1 MAQENN
7 NNESNQSI
15 YTKEQIDGIMND
27 FKTSVL
33 PQIRTAI
40 EARQKKTDGVT
51 LVTLQSAPTSST
63 LTYTVGT
70 GQDGKTYAFKI
81 GDEVRVPDAENA
93 SEGANGYVYYKLYDI
108 QNGTAYWDLGGSGG
122 SGGGALGKIRVNL
135 AAIVNGSQ
143 ASSSQLNGVTITLR
157 NTTDD
162 EQVGQP
168 VTWAGLQVVFPKLT
182 PLKAY
187 RISVSSKTG
196 WKRDYE
202 YQDIASLD
210 IAADITK
217 TFEFSALEYTVEM
230 TSNQDAAGTP
240 DADID
245 RTSTGVYLTARYSYG
260 GSTVSF
266 GSNLHHGDTVKVP
279 SDVDTSTIE
288 IVSSSNVTGY
298 AKQAGVD
305 TINKKLAVA
314 YSTTIVYASVSSNQ
328 SSAVLSGV
336 VCKVDG
342 AAVSTSVGKK
352 VPTGSSFTFATEN
365 DLAGYQKVVT
375 NDGTA
380 SGTSQIVGV
389 AYNAELVSV
398 ALAADTG
405 SPDLSSVTI
414 NIYDASD
421 DSVIATGTGSI
432 TNQPI
437 ASGTSYYV
445 GVSNDVEGYL
455 APDNTSARTAGSG
468 EDASHTASFEYVA
481 AVDGE
486 VTVVPT
492 ARELTYTGS
501 SQDLVTAG
509 EGTGTMMYKLGDGEW
524 SSTIPSAINAGTYTV
539 KYKAA
544 ASHGYY
550 ESDEGTVSVTIA
562 KAAQVYTVPEARSLT
577 YSGDSQYLTTTG
589 SATYGTLYYSAD
601 GTNWSTTRVSK
612 TSADTYTSYWK
623 ITGDSNHEDVASTSV
638 STTISKATPS
648 YTAPTAMSG
657 LEYNGTSQTLLS
669 AGSTSDGTIEY
680 SSDNTNWSTSVPAA
694 SSVNTH
700 RVYWRLIGDS
710 NHTDKSATYIDV
722 TISKGTSAV
731 NFIAKTF
738 SLDYNPSPNS
748 TYYVK
753 ATKSGWEKCPTSV
766 KTLSGYNIYRSVSN
780 KGADSSSS
788 VMKLTFTNN
797 TGSAISKTVKIGPAT
812 ESTCDFVYISAWDAS
827 DISPTN
833 TSVPSNALYSG
844 SGKTAEW
851 TNYTLSIPTGTHSIQ
866 VVYKKDGSV
875 NNSPDCGYFAMPAE
889 SLNQLTVVTDSIVNG
904 ITTTGDGSLSYS
916 SNNGSVASVDSS
928 GNVTISGIG
937 TATITATM
945 ASTSNYNSAYDT
957 YTITVTASK
966 TPATYTAPTARSR
979 TYNGSSQTLMYSGS
993 SSHGTIQYSSS
1004 SSSGFSTTIPSET
1017 NAGTYNKYW
1026 RLVADTYH
1034 FDVSSTL
1041 VQCSISKASRT
1052 ISFTTKPAS
1061 VKVGNS
1067 VTVAASPSAGSGDGT
1082 ISYSSGST
1090 SIATVSGSSVTG
1102 VAYGTSVI
1110 TASVSEGTNYLSAS
1124 TTYTIKVYSGGID
1137 MGLPS
1142 GVIWADSNVGAS
1154 TPYAYECQF
1163 FSWGNTDGH
1172 TPTSS
1177 SSFGSYSWGTGNDT
1191 EPYVSSSGAALTGN
1205 ISLSQDAA
1213 RVNLGSPWRMP
1224 TSAEFAE
1231 LFNNIKYINADG
1243 TEVSSSSAD
1252 KRVTVNGILGLYL
1265 ESKINGNRLFFACC
1279 GYGHGTSWYDR
1290 GSYGG
1295 YWAST
1300 LYSSTGGRF
1309 LYFRSSGV
1317 NPQDY
1322 YYRFYGFTVR
1332 AVQ

>member
-1 MAQENN
+1 MATTGKELEAVQVQGLKAALQEYK
-7 NNESNQSI
+7 SQFDS
-15 YTKEQIDGIMND
+15 
-27 FKTSVL
+27 
-33 PQIRTAI
+33 
-40 EARQKKTDGVT
+40 
-51 LVTLQSAPTSST
+51 LVTLNSAPTSST
-63 LTYTVGT
+63 LTYTHN
-70 GQDGKTYAFKI
+70 GKTYQFKV

-93 SEGANGYVYYKLYDI
+93 SEGANGYVYYKLYDLVTV
-108 QNGTAYWDLGGSGG
+108 GGVTTAYWDLIGSGG
-122 SGGGALGKIRVNL
+122 GGGGALGKIRVDL
-135 AAIVNGSQ
+135 TAIVNGSQ
-143 ASSSQLNGVTITLR
+143 ASSGQLNGVTITLR

-168 VTWAGLQVVFPKLT
+168 VTWAGQQVVFSKLT

-230 TSNQDAAGTP
+230 TSNQDVAGTP

-288 IVSSSNVTGY
+288 IVSSSNVAGY

-305 TINKKLAVA
+305 TVNKKLAVA

-380 SGTSQIVGV
+380 SGTSQIIGV

-405 SPDLSSVTI
+405 SPDLSGVTI

-481 AVDGE
+481 TVDGE

-501 SQDLVTAG
+501 SQELVTAG

-524 SSTIPSAINAGTYTV
+524 SSVIPSAINAGTYTV

-562 KAAQVYTVPEARSLT
+562 KAAQVYTAPQERSLT
-577 YSGDSQYLTTTG
+577 YSGSSQYLITSG
-589 SATYGTLYYSAD
+589 SVTYGTLYYSAD
-601 GTNWSTTRVSK
+601 GSSWSQTRPSQTN
-612 TSADTYTSYWK
+612 AGTYTSYWK
-623 ITGDSNHEDVASTSV
+623 ITGDSNHEDVVITSV
-638 STTISKATPS
+638 STTIQKATPT
-648 YTAPTAMSG
+648 YTAPSNTG
-657 LEYNGTSQTLLS
+657 YTYNGSSRYLLTS
-669 AGSTSDGTIEY
+669 GSTSHGRIYY
-680 SSDNTNWSTSVPAA
+680 SSDGTNWSTTRPSATNA
-694 SSVNTH
+694 GTYT
-700 RVYWRLIGDS
+700 RYWKLEGDS
-710 NHTDKSATYIDV
+710 NHTN
-722 TISKGTSAV
+722 ISS
-731 NFIAKTF
+731 
-738 SLDYNPSPNS
+738 
-748 TYYVK
+748 
-753 ATKSGWEKCPTSV
+753 TSV
-766 KTLSGYNIYRSVSN
+766 TCYIYQASASWYSYPSARSVSY
-780 KGADSSSS
+780 
-788 VMKLTFTNN
+788 
-797 TGSAISKTVKIGPAT
+797 TGSNQYLVT
-812 ESTCDFVYISAWDAS
+812 
-827 DISPTN
+827 
-833 TSVPSNALYSG
+833 SG
-844 SGKTAEW
+844 SA
-851 TNYTLSIPTGTHSIQ
+851 TGT
-866 VVYKKDGSV
+866 VY
-875 NNSPDCGYFAMPAE
+875 
-889 SLNQLTVVTDSIVNG
+889 
-904 ITTTGDGSLSYS
+904 YS
-916 SNNGSVASVDSS
+916 WRYKS
-928 GNVTISGIG
+928 
-937 TATITATM
+937 
-945 ASTSNYNSAYDT
+945 
-957 YTITVTASK
+957 
-966 TPATYTAPTARSR
+966 
-979 TYNGSSQTLMYSGS
+979 
-993 SSHGTIQYSSS
+993 YSSS
-1004 SSSGFSTTIPSET
+1004 SWGSWSSYSSSRPSQSSPGYYEVRYYCGASSDGNYVASNKPYSTVSVEFYKGSLSLTVSMSGWTYGNTASSPSVSGNSGGGSVTYEYKAST
-1017 NAGTYNKYW
+1017 AGDNTYTTTKPSNAGTYTV
-1026 RLVADTYH
+1026 RATVAETTNYYGGTATNN
-1034 FDVSSTL
+1034 FT
-1041 VQCSISKASRT
+1041 ISKASRT
-1052 ISFTTKPAS
+1052 ISFTTKPTP

-1067 VTVAASPSAGSGDGT
+1067 VTVVATPSAGSGDGSIT
-1082 ISYSSGST
+1082 YSSSNT
-1090 SIATVSGSSVTG
+1090 SIATVSGSTVTG
-1102 VAYGTSVI
+1102 VAYGTAVI
-1110 TASVSEGTNYLSAS
+1110 TATISAGTNYDSAA
-1124 TTYTIKVYSGGID
+1124 TTYTIKVYTGGVD

-1142 GVIWADSNVGAS
+1142 GILWADSNVGAS
-1154 TPYAYECQF
+1154 TPYTYECKF

-1172 TPTSS
+1172 EPTSS
-1177 SSFGSYSWGTGNDT
+1177 SSFGSYSWGTANDT
-1191 EPYVSSSGAALTGN
+1191 EPYVSSAGAALTGN
-1205 ISLSQDAA
+1205 IPLSQDAA
-1213 RVNLGSPWRMP
+1213 RANLGSPWRMP
-1224 TSAEFAE
+1224 TSAEFKE
-1231 LFNNIKYINADG
+1231 LFDNIKYINADG

-1265 ESKINGNRLFFACC
+1265 ESKINGNRLFFACS
-1279 GYGHGTSWYDR
+1279 GYGYGTSWNDR
-1290 GSYGG
+1290 GSYGV

-1300 LYSSTGGRF
+1300 LYSSTYGRS
-1309 LYFRSSGV
+1309 LYFYSSGV
-1317 NPQDY
+1317 YPQDIG
-1322 YYRFYGFTVR
+1322 YRFYGFAVR